1 MDNLIFF
8 KAKIRFHIMK
18 LLITCI
24 TVIMFNV
31 LALAQSG
38 GITGTVTDAAT
49 GEPIIGAAV
58 SASNG
63 KAVATDLDGNFKLPL
78 DAGDYDIK
86 ITYVGY
92 PSQEKKVTVA
102 DKFVSLT
109 FAMETKVLKEVEVVS
124 DIAIARKT
132 PVAFSNIPIQ
142 KIQEQL
148 GSQDLPLIL
157 NSTPGVYATQ
167 QGGGDGDARVSIR
180 GFSQQNVL
188 VLVDGI
194 PMNDM
199 VNGRVFWTNW
209 FGLDN
214 LTKGIQVQRGLGA
227 SKLAIPAIGGTMNIL
242 TAGIEATKQVTI
254 KEELGNNF
262 NFRSTISASS
272 GRLKGGWGV
281 TGAVSFR
288 RNDGWVDQLGSR
300 MFFYFL
306 KVDKLLGS
314 HSLSLSAM
322 GAPQTSA
329 QRDFRSPQRISIYD
343 RTEAYNLGIDTSST
357 SDLIERGR
365 RYNPSWGYL
374 RRTRNNKYGAPQEI
388 VNTSVNQ
395 FHKPIF
401 SLKDFWTVND
411 KLAISNIVY
420 ASYGR
425 GGGTQSQNNITNS
438 TINFNGEQNIQ
449 AIYDANA
456 YSPLNDSL
464 LPEHPSWM
472 RSNNYLRKN
481 YNEHDWFGTLSTM
494 NYSPNKKFDITGGF
508 DLRAYQGR
516 VFSKIEDLWGG
527 DYIQSNLN
535 PNEEPN
541 SIKQEG
547 DLIVQNIHRF
557 VRWAGA
563 FAMAEYKAEK
573 FTAFVN
579 VSGSFSA
586 YKQINYFLKKQIQVG
601 DTTLDVGYSDTIV
614 YQGVEYN
621 RNSAGLKN
629 NATDW
634 KYLNGYVGKGGF
646 NYNLTEHMNAFVNV
660 GYFSRAPLI
669 GNVFRTDNKEFKYIK
684 NEEISSL
691 ELGYAY
697 KSKIFAAN
705 LNGYYTIWNNRP
717 TRANFTIDGESIS
730 ANAEGMQAVHKGVE
744 IDFIFKPISWLAF
757 EGMASI
763 GDWTWTKPATAT
775 LLAEDGTVLAETKFD
790 PTGVKVGDAAQHVY
804 SASIRI
810 EPIKRLYFKPQYT
823 LFTHN
828 FANFSPE
835 DLIITDTEKNW
846 GPNVGRQSWRMPD
859 YGMLDLNIGWG
870 FYHNKT
876 KYDIRASVLNAL
888 DSFYITDAQ
897 NNNSIGGTFN
907 AASATVN
914 VGLGRRWTTSISVT
928 F

>member
-1 MDNLIFF
+1 MRLSFTLFLFF
-8 KAKIRFHIMK
+8 TINF
-18 LLITCI
+18 LSY
-24 TVIMFNV
+24 
-31 LALAQSG
+31 AQNFGISG
-38 GITGTVTDAAT
+38 NITDAAT

-58 SASNG
+58 SAGEG
-63 KAVATDLDGNFKLPL
+63 KAIATDLDGNYKLKLIP
-78 DAGDYDIK
+78 GDYVVK
-86 ITYVGY
+86 VTYVGY
-92 PSQEKKVTVA
+92 PSTEKKVTVA
-102 DKFVSLT
+102 DKWVTLNFT
-109 FAMETKVLKEVEVVS
+109 METKVLREVEVVS

-148 GSQDLPLIL
+148 GTQDLPLLL

-188 VLVDGI
+188 VLIDGI

-199 VNGRVFWTNW
+199 VNGRVFWSNW

-214 LTKGIQVQRGLGA
+214 LTKGVQVQRGLGA
-227 SKLAIPAIGGTMNIL
+227 SKLAIPALGGTMNIL
-242 TAGIEATKQVTI
+242 TAGIEATKQVVV
-254 KEELGNNF
+254 KEEIGNNF

-281 TGAVSFR
+281 TGALSFR

-314 HSLSLSAM
+314 HSLSFSAM

-329 QRDFRSPQRISIYD
+329 QRDFRIPQRISIYD
-343 RTEAYNLGIDTSST
+343 REEAYNLGVDTSST

-374 RRTRNNKYGAPQEI
+374 RRTRDNKYGAAQEI

-411 KLAISNIVY
+411 HLTVSNILY

-425 GGGTQSQNNITNS
+425 GGGTQPQNNISNS
-438 TINFNGEQNIQ
+438 TVNLNGEQNIQ

-456 YSPLNDSL
+456 FSPLNAGL
-464 LPEHPSWM
+464 LPDRPTWM

-494 NYSPNKKFDITGGF
+494 NYSPNKKLDISGGF
-508 DLRAYQGR
+508 DLRSYQGR
-516 VFSKIEDLWGG
+516 VFSRIHDLWGG
-527 DYIQSNLN
+527 DYIQSNFN

-541 SIKQEG
+541 IVRTEG
-547 DLIVQNIHRF
+547 DIIIQNLHRF
-557 VRWAGA
+557 VRWGGV
-563 FAMAEYKAEK
+563 FATAEYKAEK
-573 FTAFVN
+573 FTAFIN
-579 VSGSFSA
+579 VSGSRSA
-586 YKQINYFLKKQIQVG
+586 YKQVNYFLKKQIEVG
-601 DTTLDVGYSDTIV
+601 DTIIDVGYSDTV
-614 YQGVEYN
+614 LYNGVQYT
-621 RNSAGLKN
+621 RNSEGLKYN
-629 NATDW
+629 ETDW
-634 KYLNGYVGKGGF
+634 KYLSGYVAKGGF
-646 NYNLTEHMNAFVNV
+646 NYNINDHMNAFANV

-669 GNVFRTDNKEFKYIK
+669 GNVFRNDNKEFKNIK
-684 NEEISSL
+684 NEEIRSL
-691 ELGYAY
+691 ELGYAFR
-697 KSKIFAAN
+697 SSFFTAN
-705 LNGYYTIWNNRP
+705 LNGYYTIWDNRP
-717 TRANFTIDGESIS
+717 TRANFTVDGEALS
-730 ANAEGMQAVHKGVE
+730 ANAEGMQALHKGVE
-744 IDFIFKPISWLAF
+744 VDFIVKPLKWIDV
-757 EGMASI
+757 EGMTSI
-763 GDWTWTKPATAT
+763 GDWTWTKAAKATV
-775 LLAEDGTVLAETKFD
+775 LGEDGQVLAETKFD
-790 PTGVKVGDAAQHVY
+790 PTGVKVGDAAQRVY
-804 SASIRI
+804 AASIRI
-810 EPIKRLYFKPQYT
+810 EPIKKLYLKPQFTY
-823 LFTHN
+823 FTHN
-828 FANFSPE
+828 YANFSPE
-835 DLIITDTEKNW
+835 DLIITDLDKNW
-846 GPNVGRQSWRMPD
+846 GPNVGRQSWRMPN
-859 YGMLDLNIGWG
+859 YGILDLNLGWG
-870 FYHNKT
+870 FFHNKR

-888 DSFYITDAQ
+888 DSFFITDAQ

-914 VGLGRRWTTSISVT
+914 VGLGRRWTTSVTVT